1 MQNEK
6 WIIAQAS
13 VIGSLHITN
22 SLPCQDA
29 HLCKT
34 IGQSDWLLCV
44 VSDGAGSC
52 EFSHIGSGKVVELV
66 YWHFSEL
73 VKAKKW
79 IDDSFIPESE
89 VWHRLAKDT
98 FKRVFADLQAFA
110 TDENYTLKSLSATLI
125 LVIITPLCLLVSHI
139 GDGRAGYQNLEGEW
153 KSMITPFKGEYA
165 NETVFITSPIWEDE
179 KIDTYIESQVIVEPI
194 NAFVLMSDGC
204 ENACYETTIFNEETK
219 QYENINKPFAGF
231 FNPIT
236 QTLKSLVAQ
245 GKTEEEVNLLWED
258 YLTDGT
264 EEFAKEQD
272 DKTLILAVKNDYANT
287 L

>member
-1 MQNEK
+1 MKNEK

-13 VIGSLHITN
+13 VIGSLHIAN

-29 HLCKT
+29 HLCKA
-34 IGQSDWLLCV
+34 IGQSEWLLCV

-52 EFSHIGSGKVVELV
+52 EFSHVGSGKVVELV

-73 VKAKKW
+73 VKANKW
-79 IDDSFIPESE
+79 IDNSSIPESE
-89 VWHRLAKDT
+89 VWHRLAKNT
-98 FKRVFADLQAFA
+98 FRKVFADLQEFA
-110 TDENYTLKSLSATLI
+110 KTENYTLESLSATVI
-125 LVIITPLCLLVSHI
+125 LVIATPLGLLVSHI
-139 GDGRAGYQNLEGEW
+139 GDGRAGYQNLQGEW
-153 KSMITPFKGEYA
+153 KSMMTPFKGEYA
-165 NETVFITSPIWEDE
+165 NETIFITSPIWEDD
-179 KIDTYIESQVIVEPI
+179 KIDTYIESQVIAEPI

-204 ENACYETTIFNEETK
+204 ENACYETTIFIEENK

-236 QTLKSLVAQ
+236 QTLKRLVAQ
-245 GKTEEEVNLLWED
+245 GKTAEEVNLLWED

-272 DKTLILAVKNDYANT
+272 DKTLILVVKNDYVNT

>member
-1 MQNEK
+1 MKNEK

-13 VIGSLHITN
+13 VIGSLHKAN

-29 HLCKT
+29 HLCKA
-34 IGQSDWLLCV
+34 IGQSEWLLCV

-52 EFSHIGSGKVVELV
+52 EFSHVGSGKVVELV

-73 VKAKKW
+73 VKANKW
-79 IDDSFIPESE
+79 IDNSSIPESE
-89 VWHRLAKDT
+89 VWHRLAKNT
-98 FKRVFADLQAFA
+98 FRKVFADLQEFA
-110 TDENYTLKSLSATLI
+110 KTENYTLESLSATVI
-125 LVIITPLCLLVSHI
+125 LVIATPLGLLVSHI
-139 GDGRAGYQNLEGEW
+139 GDGRAGYQNLQGEW
-153 KSMITPFKGEYA
+153 KSMMTPFKGEYA
-165 NETVFITSPIWEDE
+165 NETIFITSPIWEDD
-179 KIDTYIESQVIVEPI
+179 KIDTYIESQVIAEPI

-204 ENACYETTIFNEETK
+204 ENACYETTIFIEENK

-236 QTLKSLVAQ
+236 QTLKGLVAQ
-245 GKTEEEVNLLWED
+245 GKTAEEVNLLWED

-272 DKTLILAVKNDYANT
+272 DKTLILVVKNDYVNT